1 MRKTLL
7 PLLLCLVTL
16 PATALTLDE
25 LLQKNLAARGGAEKI
40 AALKSVRFT
49 GIMKFSGWGGE
60 FALNTVIT
68 RAGRSRNE
76 STMQGLTQVT
86 AWDGH
91 EGWAINPFEGRK
103 DPERMSADDAKG
115 LMEDSDI
122 DGPLI
127 GWRES
132 GSRLEYQGTDDVDG
146 TEAHKIKVT
155 LANGDTKIVYL
166 DPDYF
171 LEIRITTKQMVRG
184 VEQESETDFGDYAQV
199 EGVWFPM
206 ALESG
211 APGEAKGSKVLYD
224 KIVVNGP
231 VDERQF
237 SFPAEPAAPRPTAN
251 ATPAAAGGKS

>member
-1 MRKTLL
+1 MRNAFL
-7 PLLLCLVTL
+7 PLLLCLFAL
-16 PATALTLDE
+16 PASALTLSE
-25 LLQKNLAARGGAEKI
+25 LLQKNLVARGGAEKI

-49 GIMKFSGWGGE
+49 GTMKFSGWGGE
-60 FALNTVIT
+60 FMLNSVVT
-68 RAGRSRNE
+68 RTGRLRSE

-115 LMEDSDI
+115 LMEDADI

-127 GWRES
+127 GWREA
-132 GSRLEYQGTDDVDG
+132 GSTLDYQGTEDVDG
-146 TEAHKIKVT
+146 TPAHKIKVT
-155 LANGDTKIVYL
+155 LANGDIKIVYL

-184 VEQESETDFGDYAQV
+184 VEEESETDFGDYAQV

-211 APGEAKGSKVLYD
+211 APGGAKGAKTLYD
-224 KIVVNGP
+224 KVVVNGS
-231 VDERQF
+231 VDDRQF
-237 SFPAEPAAPRPTAN
+237 SFPAEAPAPKPAAKSA
-251 ATPAAAGGKS
+251 PAAAGGTT

>member
-1 MRKTLL
+1 MRKALL
-7 PLLLCLVTL
+7 PLFFCFTAF
-16 PATALTLDE
+16 PASALTLDE
-25 LLQKNLAARGGAEKI
+25 LLQKNLAARGGAEKV

-49 GIMKFSGWGGE
+49 GTMKFSGGGGE
-60 FALNTVIT
+60 FTLNTVIT
-68 RAGRSRNE
+68 RAGELRNE
-76 STMQGLTQVT
+76 STMQGLTRIR

-91 EGWAINPFEGRK
+91 EGWVINPFNGRK
-103 DPERMSADDAKG
+103 DAERMSADDAKG
-115 LMEDSDI
+115 LMESADI

-132 GSRLEYQGTDDVDG
+132 GSTLEYQGTDDVDG

-171 LEIRITTKQMVRG
+171 LEIRTTTKQLVRG
-184 VEQESETDFGDYAQV
+184 VEQEWETDFGDYAQV

-211 APGEAKGSKVLYD
+211 VPGEEKGSKILYD
-224 KIVVNGP
+224 KVVVNGP

-237 SFPAEPAAPRPTAN
+237 TFPAGPGVPSAAARSA
-251 ATPAAAGGKS
+251 PAAAGGKS